1 MKLVG
6 RLDHPNV
13 VRAFDA
19 DQIKNILFIV
29 MEYVPGQSLGQRLR
43 KGPIPPGD
51 MIKYAAQ
58 AALGLR
64 MRTSRGLSTAI
75 SSPRIYS

>member
-19 DQIKNILFIV
+19 DQVGSILYIV
-29 MEYVPGQSLGQRLR
+29 MEYVPGQSLGQKFAPEGRW
-43 KGPIPPGD
+43 
-51 MIKYAAQ
+51 
-58 AALGLR
+58 
-64 MRTSRGLSTAI
+64 T
-75 SSPRIYS
+75 